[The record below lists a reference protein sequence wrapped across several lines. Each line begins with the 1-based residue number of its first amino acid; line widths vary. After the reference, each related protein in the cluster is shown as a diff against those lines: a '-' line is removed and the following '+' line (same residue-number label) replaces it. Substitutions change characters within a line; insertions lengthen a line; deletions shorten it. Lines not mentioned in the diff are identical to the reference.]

1 MATDGRAGNGDWLTE
16 ELARCSSASI
26 GDTEFRHRH
35 SRTIDD
41 ADSSMWG
48 FQFYEHAHFLVLIL
62 GPAYLAKE
70 SVVDGLPE
78 GSFTS

>member
-1 MATDGRAGNGDWLTE
+1 
-16 ELARCSSASI
+16 
-26 GDTEFRHRH
+26 
-35 SRTIDD
+35 
-41 ADSSMWG
+41 MWG